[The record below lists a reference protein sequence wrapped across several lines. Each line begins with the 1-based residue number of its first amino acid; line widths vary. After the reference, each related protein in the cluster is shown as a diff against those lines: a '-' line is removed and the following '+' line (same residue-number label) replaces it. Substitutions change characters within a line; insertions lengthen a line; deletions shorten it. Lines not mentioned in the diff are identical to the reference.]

1 MAVTQV
7 ALISVCD
14 RSYSV
19 MLSSRASERLKS
31 SREEKKAKKEKTAE
45 RLKRFN
51 HIESKTIQLF

>member
-1 MAVTQV
+1 MVVTQV

-31 SREEKKAKKEKTAE
+31 SREEKKAEKEAE

-51 HIESKTIQLF
+51 HIESKTTQLF